1 MAESLYDILIDED
14 KRWKYCQDILIE
26 RLLQNES
33 FLVDCAFKTV
43 VEHLH
48 CFLKIRGNPFYY
60 DWDGIEYYIQ
70 SSVDFYID
78 LVQGF
83 NENTYGKKTIR
94 AVDFMEPEEYE
105 ANKHLLP
112 EPPSNEE
119 NGHTN
124 DNVRVAISPY

>member
-1 MAESLYDILIDED
+1 MAESLYEIFIDD
-14 KRWKYCQDILIE
+14 AKRWKYCENILRE

-33 FLVDCAFKTV
+33 FLVDYAFKDA
-43 VEHLH
+43 VENLSEK
-48 CFLKIRGNPFYY
+48 LKIRGNPFYY
-60 DWDGIEYYIQ
+60 HWEGVDYYTQTSI
-70 SSVDFYID
+70 DYYID

-83 NENTYGKKTIR
+83 NENTFGKKTIR
-94 AVDFMEPEEYE
+94 AIDFMEPEEYE

-112 EPPSNEE
+112 EPPNNEE